1 MSKICGAFDALRM
14 LHENRQQGKHRGH
27 QRRFA
32 IGLFAMLAFLCV
44 SLAMVTALADGN
56 YLQVAVNFACDDAYQ
71 QIVSSMTSGDS
82 LYVTIYQNGKWY
94 KGKSIYAADG
104 WKADWTDCPLL
115 DAEGNPYEYTFSISN
130 YKSPAFVKASSYEN
144 GLLTITETFRPTI
157 DVTANF
163 TFRDDD
169 DDYYGRRPDPE
180 KLPADSFILYYNS
193 MPEVKST
200 SFTVDENGSYTALFE
215 NVPTY
220 YYEKKWK
227 KYTAASTLFLKSS
240 AIPETNYKSGSS
252 SFNTE
257 KKQLTT
263 SFNFVSQT
271 VTYTHDIGVRN
282 GSSFLKRVSSFSNA
296 KKKGVVVPLTLTAT
310 LMENG
315 EPSSRTDAVYTATA
329 EGDDMPAI
337 NKTWHIPLYNEDGT
351 EAETTEF
358 SVKTE
363 PSLEDGSLDKRFT
376 QKTDTSISSN
386 RRTIRVTSEIPVT
399 YRSTISVTWDDNNNQ
414 MGLREAFPLNLCE
427 NGVVSSENSSKSMPL
442 KDSSISYNQY
452 PWGDLPVRDEEGKEV
467 TFSIEPEMEKA
478 YYVCDVQN
486 QISYYYS
493 SPEIKTMIGMKLRTQ
508 KVTADVEWKTDGSKI
523 ESDLRPNNVLL
534 TLYTS
539 ADDGKTWQEFF
550 GTPTYAVTQGENWH
564 IEWNAP
570 YCDAEGKPLKY
581 KVEQNNLSLYKT
593 TYEAQYPDAITE
605 GCETKLKVTNDYVI
619 NWDYDVRLTWDT
631 ADLAKKIH
639 NEDVTYSNSE
649 ISQKAALSISANQD
663 YAAGQLSV
671 RMPYQLF
678 AYRDHKAVPKP
689 KNGPKVECS
698 LPMAPEV
705 SSAYAFNYTIDKHD
719 SDDPADWELVF
730 TNWKDIASGYNMT
743 ATLRYTIDPYYT
755 IDCTKGELQAVGTG
769 QSKTQNEPT
778 THKTDTI
785 SYRLDTGINI
795 SSISK
800 RADKLI
806 YSGADYDFKNYNYV
820 QYYIRSDYVYYNQPF
835 RILIDEQPGDN
846 GEVVSITP
854 LYSDSTVTYNP
865 ESGLWETVVLGTS
878 KKQGGYFYYLGWYV
892 VVRYPRSEGEDPE
905 HEGQMRKDL
914 EYHNRVNIRYVAA
927 DEHEGDKGSNDK
939 LDVYDRTAQAE
950 IDWVDYEFNYT
961 GAIYAGDKSMGSF
974 NGKQYGITTLQY
986 GQDVTGASV
995 DFMMTVNGYNLKDG
1009 YRLDFYD
1016 DAFFARVK
1024 NSDGTWTDY
1033 VRLTSDDYEIM
1044 PVNYAEP
1051 KYVVH
1056 IQLSDIDRTN
1066 GETIDGQ
1073 IPTEP
1078 FILWGR
1084 KDDAPWEKAAEI
1096 TVDKPNTTV
1105 YIDKELLAGK
1115 GYTGLRLT
1123 SPDGM
1128 TGKTYA
1134 QVRCYVKLKGTSET
1148 IQKLIAEN
1156 PEDME
1161 IVNISSHEMYVPNE
1175 QGEYK
1180 WFNPLAVS
1188 SNDDARNTGL
1198 DERDKEERGAYISHR
1213 SARTTLRPA
1222 TFSSAITKT
1231 VGEYVY
1237 DKANLKVE
1245 APFTITA
1252 YETINTKTLPEDV
1265 YRNWSTDSG
1274 TFYDLLPL
1282 GYRYEEAKGVTVK
1295 EAGQGGRS
1303 ALLESCTIVSN
1314 DYQGSGR
1321 QLLCFK
1327 VKSNRPSG
1335 ENWNNFGT
1343 YDGGYLT
1350 GFTIS
1355 FTASATNDDI
1365 SIFGNGINVA
1375 TYQRGDQKPIA
1386 GGYADD
1392 GHGRFDQ
1399 KVFPTDDD
1407 GKYILN
1413 NVNGNSDPE
1422 AKNTLFAQC
1431 PVSPAPLPTIQTG
1444 IRKSVRAHSS
1454 SFVQDDISGLNE
1466 IYTYKVLVETSNDGY
1481 TSDIIIYDVLE
1492 MANNNS
1498 GWKGEFVSVDCST
1511 AQLRGIDA
1519 KVYYSSDALNY
1530 SDKDDLSLIKTDGSI
1545 NETHW
1550 KLLTDDVPGKDVK
1563 ALAVDMRYLKTG
1575 DPLVLDTQSMVYF
1588 EVTMK
1593 APDQLQPVQYAYN
1606 QPAYFCKYQGK
1617 GSSTPYADLTVG
1629 NVTSVNLRDLQDI
1642 EFRKVYLDLEGNKK
1656 PLGGARFS
1664 LFQCTNTD
1672 PNHQHNSYPSSSQ
1685 SCWGKAIA
1693 SMNSLA
1699 NGSVYFRDL
1708 DSGVYA
1714 VYETGRPTG
1723 FKYTS
1728 AYWVFEVDAQKGT
1741 VTDPIPYIPYGT
1753 PVPMEK
1759 IDDYWTVTNERE
1771 TRNFD
1776 ITKDWT
1782 DNDDRFN
1789 LRPKELTFDLY
1800 RNGVLCDT
1808 KTVSVRR
1815 ENDRW
1820 EYTWIFKNVIV
1831 YDEYGQPY
1839 TYEIREHISDEYT
1852 EEKNGVYTTNSGGT
1866 STIHVYMYNKQ
1877 LGILDVKKVLEGS
1890 DAATAFGFTVTLK
1903 KEDGTPFV
1911 PVDSAG
1917 KPTTEIVAH
1926 RFTTDAQTYTR
1937 ETLTPDAQGEIHISV
1952 HPGETLRL
1960 LRLPYGTKWTV
1971 KEDENG
1977 YTTVSNPNPAS
1988 GTINQESISTAT
2000 FTNTAKPVDVTLGVH
2015 KNVVGSSEGT
2025 PFEFRITAKTDNA
2038 PMPAEATVTING
2050 AGNKNF
2056 APITFTNVGTYVYE
2070 VAEVVGNAG
2079 GYQYDDSTYTVTV
2092 VVTDQDGQLTAAKT
2106 VKKGD
2111 AEVQALTFTNTYT
2124 AKGSLSLTATKTVNG
2139 EAPRDDQTF
2148 DFELKN
2154 GADTPVVSQTKKNA
2168 GGNVTFDR
2176 IDYTLADAGK
2186 TYTYTVK
2193 ETTASGNGM
2202 TVDAT
2207 IYTVTVT
2214 IEDNHDGTLSVM
2226 PTYSN
2231 GVNETT
2237 AMVFRNTYEAAGSL
2251 TLTAGKQVNGNTPT
2265 DTQVFDFELA
2275 SGADTPAVHQT
2286 KQNAGGNVSFD
2297 RIDYNLADA
2306 GKTYTYTV
2314 KETTAS
2320 GNGMTVDTT
2329 IYTVTVAI
2337 TDNGDGTLA
2346 VVPTYSNGTGET
2358 TAMVFHNTYEAS
2370 GNLTLTAYKTVN
2382 GNTPTDTQVFDFELA
2397 SGADTPSMQ
2406 QTKQNAGGTI
2416 VFDPLYYTLADAGK
2430 TYTYTV
2436 KETSTDGNGFT
2447 TDKTAYTVHV
2457 LVEDNR
2463 DGTLKLTVTADDG
2476 QNAVTRLSFD
2486 NTYEANGKLSLKAL
2500 KTVNGKEPAEDQRYT
2515 FELASGADTPVLNQ
2529 IKENELGLVTFDDI
2543 AYTLA
2548 DAGKT
2553 YQYTVRET
2561 TQDSGGLT
2569 VDKTVY
2575 TVTATV
2581 ADNGNGTLTVTP
2593 VYRNGAETV
2602 QELAFDNKLA
2612 GSIVLSKKVEGE
2624 ATDEEF
2630 TFSFTFTDGSGTQL
2644 TEKFAYTGSRTGEV
2658 GSGDTL
2664 KLKDGE
2670 SVVFDSVPVGTICT
2684 VTEESRARYT
2694 TTVNAASTSS
2704 IRFSVTSESMP
2715 IAFVN
2720 TLVTTKFTVT
2730 KEWQGGDGGAITL
2743 TLYANGQKL
2752 DPQPAYTRDGDTYTY
2767 TGLPKYDSQGQTIV
2781 YSAKERY
2788 MDGYMTIYKNVS
2800 PYESESDFIY
2810 NGGTIINRAVTEIA
2824 VRKVWT
2830 GMDENEERPE
2840 ITLTLYCN
2848 GQQINKKPKLD
2859 KNGWY
2864 HFYNLPLRES
2874 PYYVVETPVDG
2885 YATSYEN
2892 GGSYADVTDRVYDGG
2907 TITNHKLPKTMDS
2920 QPLALYGFLLV
2931 VALAGVVFCWKKRQ
2945 QD

>member
-1 MSKICGAFDALRM
+1 MKVSNSIRATDHISYNCIDKPQHKGRPRFGLIARLFALT
-14 LHENRQQGKHRGH
+14 LL
-27 QRRFA
+27 
-32 IGLFAMLAFLCV
+32 IGL
-44 SLAMVTALADGN
+44 VTTGIVRADEQNGN
-56 YLQVAVNFACDDAYQ
+56 VKATVYFACDEAYKN
-71 QIVSSMTSGDS
+71 IVDSMNSEGS
-82 LYVTIYQNGKWY
+82 LYVTIYQNGKWH
-94 KGKSIYAADG
+94 KGKSIYASDG
-104 WKADWTDCPLL
+104 WEADWTDCPLL
-115 DAEGNPYEYTFSISN
+115 DAEGNPYEYTFLLAN

-144 GLLTITETFRPTI
+144 GLLTITETFQPTM

-163 TFRDDD
+163 NFRDDD
-169 DDYYGRRPDPE
+169 DDYYGRRPDPA
-180 KLPADSFILYYNS
+180 KLPADSFILYYSS

-200 SFTVDENGSYTALFE
+200 SFTADENGTYTALFK

-220 YYEKKWK
+220 YYEKNWK
-227 KYTAASTLFLKSS
+227 KYTAASSLFLKSS
-240 AIPETNYKSGSS
+240 SIPETNYKGDSS
-252 SFNTE
+252 LFDTE

-282 GSSFLKRVSSFSNA
+282 GSLFLNRVSSFSNA

-329 EGDDMPAI
+329 EGDNMPAI
-337 NKTWHIPLYNEDGT
+337 NKTWHIPLYNADGT
-351 EAETTEF
+351 KAETTEL

-376 QKTDTSISSN
+376 QKIDTSKSSN

-427 NGVVSSENSSKSMPL
+427 NGVVSSENGSKTMPL
-442 KDSSISYNQY
+442 KDSSISDDQY
-452 PWGDLPVRDEEGKEV
+452 PWGNLPVRDKAGKEV

-493 SPEIKTMIGMKLRTQ
+493 SPEIKTTIGMKLRTQ
-508 KVTADVEWKTDGSKI
+508 KVTADVEWKTDGSKT

-619 NWDYDVRLTWDT
+619 DWDYDVRLTWDT

-705 SSAYAFNYTIDKHD
+705 SNAYAFNYTIDKHD
-719 SDDPADWELVF
+719 SDDPKDWELVF

-769 QSKTQNEPT
+769 QSKTQNKPT

-795 SSISK
+795 SRISK
-800 RADKLI
+800 RAEKLV
-806 YSGADYDFKNYNYV
+806 YSGADYDFKKYNYV
-820 QYYIRSDYVYYNQPF
+820 QYYIYSNPVYYNQPF

-854 LYSDSTVTYNP
+854 YYSYSPVTYNP
-865 ESGLWETVVLGTS
+865 ESGLWETDVLGTS
-878 KKQGGYFYYLGWYV
+878 KDKNGYYHTLGWYV

-914 EYHNRVNIRYVAA
+914 EYHNRVNIHYVAA

-950 IDWVDYEFNYT
+950 INWVDYEFNYT

-974 NGKQYGITTLQY
+974 NGNQCGITTLQY
-986 GQDVTGASV
+986 GQDITGAYI
-995 DFMMTVNGYNLKDG
+995 DFDMTVNGYNLKDG

-1024 NSDGTWTDY
+1024 NTDGTWTDY

-1134 QVRCYVKLKGTSET
+1134 RVQCYVKLKGASET

-1156 PEDME
+1156 PEAME

-1180 WFNPLAVS
+1180 WFNPLTTS
-1188 SNDDARNTGL
+1188 SNTDAKNTGL
-1198 DERDKEERGAYISHR
+1198 DELDKEERGAYIYHR
-1213 SARTTLRPA
+1213 SARATLRPA

-1245 APFTITA
+1245 VPFTITA

-1335 ENWNNFGT
+1335 ENWNNSDT
-1343 YDGGYLT
+1343 YDSRYFT

-1355 FTASATNDDI
+1355 FTASVTNDDI

-1392 GHGRFDQ
+1392 GHGSFDQ

-1413 NVNGNSDPE
+1413 NVNGNADPE
-1422 AKNTLFAQC
+1422 VKNTLFAQC
-1431 PVSPAPLPTIQTG
+1431 TVSPAPLPTIQTG

-1466 IYTYKVLVETSNDGY
+1466 NYTYKVVVETSNDGY

-1492 MANNNS
+1492 MANNNI
-1498 GWKGEFVSVDCST
+1498 GWKGEFVSVDCSM
-1511 AQLRGIDA
+1511 AQRRGIDA

-1530 SDKDDLSLIKTDGSI
+1530 SDKDDLSLTKPDGSI
-1545 NETHW
+1545 NGTHW

-1617 GSSTPYADLTVG
+1617 GSSTPLCRSDG
-1629 NVTSVNLRDLQDI
+1629 RQRNLRQS
-1642 EFRKVYLDLEGNKK
+1642 
-1656 PLGGARFS
+1656 ARFAG
-1664 LFQCTNTD
+1664 
-1672 PNHQHNSYPSSSQ
+1672 Y
-1685 SCWGKAIA
+1685 
-1693 SMNSLA
+1693 
-1699 NGSVYFRDL
+1699 R
-1708 DSGVYA
+1708 
-1714 VYETGRPTG
+1714 
-1723 FKYTS
+1723 
-1728 AYWVFEVDAQKGT
+1728 
-1741 VTDPIPYIPYGT
+1741 IP
-1753 PVPMEK
+1753 
-1759 IDDYWTVTNERE
+1759 
-1771 TRNFD
+1771 
-1776 ITKDWT
+1776 
-1782 DNDDRFN
+1782 
-1789 LRPKELTFDLY
+1789 
-1800 RNGVLCDT
+1800 
-1808 KTVSVRR
+1808 
-1815 ENDRW
+1815 
-1820 EYTWIFKNVIV
+1820 
-1831 YDEYGQPY
+1831 
-1839 TYEIREHISDEYT
+1839 
-1852 EEKNGVYTTNSGGT
+1852 
-1866 STIHVYMYNKQ
+1866 
-1877 LGILDVKKVLEGS
+1877 
-1890 DAATAFGFTVTLK
+1890 
-1903 KEDGTPFV
+1903 
-1911 PVDSAG
+1911 
-1917 KPTTEIVAH
+1917 
-1926 RFTTDAQTYTR
+1926 
-1937 ETLTPDAQGEIHISV
+1937 
-1952 HPGETLRL
+1952 
-1960 LRLPYGTKWTV
+1960 
-1971 KEDENG
+1971 
-1977 YTTVSNPNPAS
+1977 
-1988 GTINQESISTAT
+1988 
-2000 FTNTAKPVDVTLGVH
+2000 
-2015 KNVVGSSEGT
+2015 
-2025 PFEFRITAKTDNA
+2025 
-2038 PMPAEATVTING
+2038 
-2050 AGNKNF
+2050 
-2056 APITFTNVGTYVYE
+2056 
-2070 VAEVVGNAG
+2070 
-2079 GYQYDDSTYTVTV
+2079 
-2092 VVTDQDGQLTAAKT
+2092 
-2106 VKKGD
+2106 
-2111 AEVQALTFTNTYT
+2111 
-2124 AKGSLSLTATKTVNG
+2124 
-2139 EAPRDDQTF
+2139 
-2148 DFELKN
+2148 
-2154 GADTPVVSQTKKNA
+2154 
-2168 GGNVTFDR
+2168 
-2176 IDYTLADAGK
+2176 
-2186 TYTYTVK
+2186 
-2193 ETTASGNGM
+2193 
-2202 TVDAT
+2202 
-2207 IYTVTVT
+2207 
-2214 IEDNHDGTLSVM
+2214 
-2226 PTYSN
+2226 
-2231 GVNETT
+2231 
-2237 AMVFRNTYEAAGSL
+2237 
-2251 TLTAGKQVNGNTPT
+2251 
-2265 DTQVFDFELA
+2265 
-2275 SGADTPAVHQT
+2275 
-2286 KQNAGGNVSFD
+2286 
-2297 RIDYNLADA
+2297 
-2306 GKTYTYTV
+2306 
-2314 KETTAS
+2314 
-2320 GNGMTVDTT
+2320 
-2329 IYTVTVAI
+2329 
-2337 TDNGDGTLA
+2337 
-2346 VVPTYSNGTGET
+2346 
-2358 TAMVFHNTYEAS
+2358 
-2370 GNLTLTAYKTVN
+2370 
-2382 GNTPTDTQVFDFELA
+2382 
-2397 SGADTPSMQ
+2397 
-2406 QTKQNAGGTI
+2406 
-2416 VFDPLYYTLADAGK
+2416 
-2430 TYTYTV
+2430 
-2436 KETSTDGNGFT
+2436 
-2447 TDKTAYTVHV
+2447 
-2457 LVEDNR
+2457 
-2463 DGTLKLTVTADDG
+2463 
-2476 QNAVTRLSFD
+2476 
-2486 NTYEANGKLSLKAL
+2486 
-2500 KTVNGKEPAEDQRYT
+2500 
-2515 FELASGADTPVLNQ
+2515 
-2529 IKENELGLVTFDDI
+2529 
-2543 AYTLA
+2543 
-2548 DAGKT
+2548 
-2553 YQYTVRET
+2553 
-2561 TQDSGGLT
+2561 
-2569 VDKTVY
+2569 
-2575 TVTATV
+2575 
-2581 ADNGNGTLTVTP
+2581 
-2593 VYRNGAETV
+2593 
-2602 QELAFDNKLA
+2602 
-2612 GSIVLSKKVEGE
+2612 
-2624 ATDEEF
+2624 
-2630 TFSFTFTDGSGTQL
+2630 
-2644 TEKFAYTGSRTGEV
+2644 
-2658 GSGDTL
+2658 
-2664 KLKDGE
+2664 
-2670 SVVFDSVPVGTICT
+2670 
-2684 VTEESRARYT
+2684 
-2694 TTVNAASTSS
+2694 
-2704 IRFSVTSESMP
+2704 
-2715 IAFVN
+2715 
-2720 TLVTTKFTVT
+2720 
-2730 KEWQGGDGGAITL
+2730 
-2743 TLYANGQKL
+2743 
-2752 DPQPAYTRDGDTYTY
+2752 
-2767 TGLPKYDSQGQTIV
+2767 
-2781 YSAKERY
+2781 
-2788 MDGYMTIYKNVS
+2788 
-2800 PYESESDFIY
+2800 
-2810 NGGTIINRAVTEIA
+2810 
-2824 VRKVWT
+2824 
-2830 GMDENEERPE
+2830 
-2840 ITLTLYCN
+2840 
-2848 GQQINKKPKLD
+2848 
-2859 KNGWY
+2859 
-2864 HFYNLPLRES
+2864 
-2874 PYYVVETPVDG
+2874 
-2885 YATSYEN
+2885 
-2892 GGSYADVTDRVYDGG
+2892 
-2907 TITNHKLPKTMDS
+2907 
-2920 QPLALYGFLLV
+2920 
-2931 VALAGVVFCWKKRQ
+2931 
-2945 QD
+2945 

>member
-1 MSKICGAFDALRM
+1 MKVSNSIRATEHISYNCIDKPRHKGRPRFGLIARLFALT
-14 LHENRQQGKHRGH
+14 LL
-27 QRRFA
+27 
-32 IGLFAMLAFLCV
+32 IGL
-44 SLAMVTALADGN
+44 VTTGIVRADEQNGN
-56 YLQVAVNFACDDAYQ
+56 VKATVHFACDEVYKN
-71 QIVSSMTSGDS
+71 IVDSITSDGS
-82 LYVTIYQNGKWY
+82 LYVTIYQNGKWH
-94 KGKSIYAADG
+94 KGKSIYARDG

-144 GLLTITETFRPTI
+144 GLLTITETFQPTM

-163 TFRDDD
+163 TFRNDD
-169 DDYYGRRPDPE
+169 DDYYGRRPDPA
-180 KLPADSFILYYNS
+180 KLPADSFILYYKS

-200 SFTVDENGSYTALFE
+200 SFTADESGTYTVLFE

-220 YYEKKWK
+220 YYEKDWK
-227 KYTAASTLFLKSS
+227 QYTAASSLFLKSS
-240 AIPETNYKSGSS
+240 AIPETDYKGSGS

-263 SFNFVSQT
+263 SFEFVAQT
-271 VTYTHDIGVRN
+271 IDYTHEIGIN
-282 GSSFLKRVSSFSNA
+282 LHGSQFLTSKSAFADVERF
-296 KKKGVVVPLTLTAT
+296 GVAVPQTLKAT

-315 EPSSRTDAVYTATA
+315 KPSSRTDAVCTATSN
-329 EGDDMPAI
+329 GSDMPYLR
-337 NKTWHIPLYNEDGT
+337 KTWHFPLYNEDGT
-351 EAETTEF
+351 KAELPKF

-363 PSLEDGSLDKRFT
+363 PSLEDGTLDKRFIQSVNKNT
-376 QKTDTSISSN
+376 SSTTVKT
-386 RRTIRVTSEIPVT
+386 EIP
-399 YRSTISVTWDDNNNQ
+399 TISQNTVKFIWNDDNR
-414 MGLREAFPLNLCE
+414 MGLREEFPMHLYE
-427 NGVVSSENSSKSMPL
+427 NDVMDDQYGSQPMSLKNETKTYGQYPWYHFPL
-442 KDSSISYNQY
+442 KDTAGRDIAFSVKPQVERAYWICNAETDQKHTSYSVPDSLN
-452 PWGDLPVRDEEGKEV
+452 
-467 TFSIEPEMEKA
+467 TTIEM
-478 YYVCDVQN
+478 
-486 QISYYYS
+486 
-493 SPEIKTMIGMKLRTQ
+493 TLRTQ
-508 KVTADVEWKTDGSKI
+508 KVTAGVEWKTDGSKT
-523 ESDLRPNNVLL
+523 ETDLRPNNVLL

-619 NWDYDVRLTWDT
+619 DWDYDVRLTWDT

-678 AYRDHKAVPKP
+678 AYRDHRAVSKP
-689 KNGPKVECS
+689 NNGPKVECS

-705 SSAYAFNYTIDKHD
+705 SNTYAFNYTIDKHD

-730 TNWKDIASGYNMT
+730 TNRKDIASGYNMT

-769 QSKTQNEPT
+769 KSKTQNEPT

-785 SYRLDTGINI
+785 SYRLDTGINT
-795 SSISK
+795 SHISK
-800 RADKLI
+800 RVEKLV
-806 YSGADYDFKNYNYV
+806 YSGADYDFKKYNYV
-820 QYYIRSDYVYYNQPF
+820 QYYISSNPVDYNQPF

-846 GEVVSITP
+846 GEVVSIRP
-854 LYSDSTVTYNP
+854 SYSDSSVTYNP
-865 ESGLWETVVLGTS
+865 KSELWETDVLGTS
-878 KKQGGYFYYLGWYV
+878 KNKDGYYYTLGWYV

-914 EYHNRVNIRYVAA
+914 KYHNRVNIHYVAA

-950 IDWVDYEFNYT
+950 INWVDYEFKYT
-961 GAIYAGDKSMGSF
+961 GAIYAGDKRMGSF
-974 NGKQYGITTLQY
+974 NGNQYGITALQY
-986 GQDVTGASV
+986 GQDVTGAYV
-995 DFMMTVNGYNLKDG
+995 DFSMTVNGYNLKDG

-1024 NSDGTWTDY
+1024 NTDGTWTDY

-1044 PVNYAEP
+1044 PINYAEP
-1051 KYVVH
+1051 KYEVH
-1056 IQLSDIDRTN
+1056 IQHSDIDRTN

-1096 TVDKPNTTV
+1096 AVDKPNTTV

-1134 QVRCYVKLKGTSET
+1134 WVRCYVKLKGTSET
-1148 IQKLIAEN
+1148 IRKLIAEN
-1156 PEDME
+1156 PKTME
-1161 IVNISSHEMYVPNE
+1161 IVNISSHELYTPNE

-1180 WFNPLAVS
+1180 WFNPQANS
-1188 SNDDARNTGL
+1188 SNTDAKNTGL
-1198 DERDKEERGAYISHR
+1198 DERDKEERGAYIYHR
-1213 SARTTLRPA
+1213 SASETLRPA
-1222 TFSSAITKT
+1222 TFSSDITKT

-1237 DKANLKVE
+1237 DKANQKVE
-1245 APFTITA
+1245 VPFTIAA
-1252 YETINTKTLPEDV
+1252 YETINTGILPEDV

-1295 EAGQGGRS
+1295 EAGERGRS

-1321 QLLCFK
+1321 QLLRFK
-1327 VKSNRPSG
+1327 VKSNCPAG
-1335 ENWNNFGT
+1335 ENWSRYSN
-1343 YDGGYLT
+1343 YSDLYVS
-1350 GFTIS
+1350 GFTIA
-1355 FTASATNDDI
+1355 FTASISDDDI
-1365 SIFGNGINVA
+1365 EIFGNGINVA

-1386 GGYADD
+1386 DGYADD
-1392 GHGRFDQ
+1392 GHGNQ
-1399 KVFPTDDD
+1399 KDFPTDDD

-1413 NVNGNSDPE
+1413 NVNGNADPE

-1431 PVSPAPLPTIQTG
+1431 PVSPAHLPTIQTG

-1466 IYTYKVLVETSNDGY
+1466 NYTYKVVVETSNDGY

-1498 GWKGEFVSVDCST
+1498 GWKGEFVSVNCST
-1511 AQLRGIDA
+1511 ARRRGIDA

-1530 SDKDDLSLIKTDGSI
+1530 SDKDDLSLIKPDGSI

-1617 GSSTPYADLTVG
+1617 GSNTPYAELTVG
-1629 NVTSVNLRDLQDI
+1629 NVTSVNLRDLQNI

-1656 PLGGARFS
+1656 PLGGAQFS

-1672 PNHQHNSYPSSSQ
+1672 PDHKHNAYPSNSQ
-1685 SCWGKAIA
+1685 SCWGKPLA

-1699 NGSVYFRDL
+1699 DGSVYFRDL

-1714 VYETGRPTG
+1714 VYETRRPTG
-1723 FKYTS
+1723 FKYTN

-1741 VTDPIPYIPYGT
+1741 VTDPIPYNPYGT

-1759 IDDYWTVTNERE
+1759 IDGHWTVTNERE
-1771 TRNFD
+1771 TRNFN
-1776 ITKDWT
+1776 ITKYWT

-1808 KTVSVRR
+1808 KTVTVRQ
-1815 ENDRW
+1815 EKDSW
-1820 EYTWIFKNVIV
+1820 DYGWLFKNAVI

-1852 EEKNGVYTTNSGGT
+1852 EEKYGGVYTISNGATGT
-1866 STIHVYMYNKQ
+1866 IYVNMYNKQ
-1877 LGILDVKKVLEGS
+1877 LGVLDIKKVLEGS
-1890 DAATAFGFTVTLK
+1890 NAATAFGFTVTLK

-1937 ETLTPDAQGEIHISV
+1937 ETLTPNARGEIHISV

-1960 LRLPYGTKWTV
+1960 LRLPYGTKWAV

-2015 KNVVGSSEGT
+2015 KNVVGSRAET

-2038 PMPAEATVTING
+2038 PMPAESTVTING
-2050 AGNKNF
+2050 AGDKNF
-2056 APITFTNVGTYVYE
+2056 ARITFTNVGTYVYE
-2070 VAEVVGNAG
+2070 VTEVAGNAG
-2079 GYQYDDSTYTVTV
+2079 GYQYDDSTYIVTV

-2124 AKGSLSLTATKTVNG
+2124 AKGSLNLTAMKTVNG
-2139 EAPRDDQTF
+2139 ETPRDDQTF

-2154 GADTPVVSQTKKNA
+2154 GADTPAVSQTKQNV
-2168 GGNVTFDR
+2168 GGTVTFDVLN
-2176 IDYTLADAGK
+2176 YTLADVGK

-2193 ETTASGNGM
+2193 EASTDKAGYTADK
-2202 TVDAT
+2202 TK
-2207 IYTVTVT
+2207 YTVSVT
-2214 IEDNHDGTLSVM
+2214 
-2226 PTYSN
+2226 
-2231 GVNETT
+2231 
-2237 AMVFRNTYEAAGSL
+2237 
-2251 TLTAGKQVNGNTPT
+2251 
-2265 DTQVFDFELA
+2265 
-2275 SGADTPAVHQT
+2275 
-2286 KQNAGGNVSFD
+2286 
-2297 RIDYNLADA
+2297 
-2306 GKTYTYTV
+2306 
-2314 KETTAS
+2314 
-2320 GNGMTVDTT
+2320 
-2329 IYTVTVAI
+2329 I
-2337 TDNGDGTLA
+2337 TDNGNGTLN
-2346 VVPTYSNGTGET
+2346 VTPTYKNGET
-2358 TAMVFHNTYEAS
+2358 VVS
-2370 GNLTLTAYKTVN
+2370 G
-2382 GNTPTDTQVFDFELA
+2382 
-2397 SGADTPSMQ
+2397 
-2406 QTKQNAGGTI
+2406 I
-2416 VFDPLYYTLADAGK
+2416 
-2430 TYTYTV
+2430 
-2436 KETSTDGNGFT
+2436 
-2447 TDKTAYTVHV
+2447 
-2457 LVEDNR
+2457 
-2463 DGTLKLTVTADDG
+2463 
-2476 QNAVTRLSFD
+2476 SFD
-2486 NTYEANGKLSLKAL
+2486 NTYKATGSLNLTAT
-2500 KTVNGKEPAEDQRYT
+2500 KTVNGKEPNEKQT
-2515 FELASGADTPVLNQ
+2515 FEFKLQNKAGTKQADQTARNIGSDVSFTLDYELEDVTKTATTPYEYTVMETTPDGNGYTVDKKVYTVYVTVTDNRDGTLNVTPTYKNGENVVPGISFNNTYKATGSLNLTATKTVNGKEPTEKQKYNFELRSGDYSQTKQNAKGT
-2529 IKENELGLVTFDDI
+2529 VTFD
-2543 AYTLA
+2543 ALNYTQD
-2548 DAGKT
+2548 DAGNT
-2553 YQYTVRET
+2553 YVYTVKET
-2561 TQDSGGLT
+2561 TQSADGLT
-2569 VDKTVY
+2569 ADPTVY
-2575 TVTATV
+2575 TIEVKV
-2581 ADNGNGTLTVTP
+2581 EDNYNGTLSITP
-2593 VYRNGAETV
+2593 TYYIGEGESKKQVEADENGGLPVKFENR
-2602 QELAFDNKLA
+2602 LI
-2612 GSIVLSKKVEGE
+2612 GSVVLSKTVEGGTPE
-2624 ATDEEF
+2624 EGETFAFTCFFEDEN
-2630 TFSFTFTDGSGTQL
+2630 GQPL
-2644 TEKFAYTGSRTGEV
+2644 TEQFAYCDEKGNQLGVV
-2658 GSGDTL
+2658 GHEGTL
-2664 KLKDGE
+2664 ALKAGE
-2670 SVVFDSVPVGTICT
+2670 SVVVEGLPVGTICT
-2684 VTEESRARYT
+2684 IAEENVSPRYT
-2694 TTVNAASTSS
+2694 TTVNKEE
-2704 IRFSVTSESMP
+2704 TSEIKLNVEALKMP
-2715 IAFVN
+2715 AAFVN
-2720 TLVTTKFTVT
+2720 KMVTTEFEVT
-2730 KEWQGGDGGAITL
+2730 KVWQDGNEGAISL
-2743 TLYANGQKL
+2743 TLYANGQKME
-2752 DPQPAYTRDGDTYTY
+2752 PQPACNRSGDTYTY
-2767 TGLPKYDSQGQTIV
+2767 AGLPMYDVKGNPIQ
-2781 YSAKERY
+2781 YAAKERPVS
-2788 MDGYMTIYKNVS
+2788 GYMTIYKNVA
-2800 PYESESDFIY
+2800 PYESESSFIY
-2810 NGGTIINRAVTEIA
+2810 DGGTIINRAVTQIA

-2830 GMDENEERPE
+2830 GMDKDEKRPE
-2840 ITLTLYCN
+2840 ITLTLYRN
-2848 GQQINKKPKLD
+2848 GKVVNRKPKLD
-2859 KNGWY
+2859 ANGWY
-2864 HFYNLPLRES
+2864 HFYNLPISSE
-2874 PYYVVETPVDG
+2874 PYYVVETPVNGFMTTYQNVGG
-2885 YATSYEN
+2885 YANVE
-2892 GGSYADVTDRVYDGG
+2892 DRAYDGG
-2907 TITNHKLPKTMDS
+2907 TITNSKLPQTGDES
-2920 QPLALYGFLLV
+2920 HIERY
-2931 VALAGVVFCWKKRQ
+2931 VALLLISLVALLGYGLKKKRDQ
-2945 QD
+2945 